1 MACHHNTRSGP
12 PWHGRLQ
19 TGTARRARSRQ
30 DGRHARRRRT
40 CTTEGPGRTSR
51 PSVGQGNRVLRSSVE
66 CSPDCRSGDRGF
78 ESRQDRRGPD
88 NEPPEAHDHSPTV
101 RFQPVARPGASTTG
115 LSPVAQSAERPPVKR
130 MVPGSSPGWGA
141 VPFQRHAARGVDSR
155 ESAAKLAS
163 SEIGGTGIR
172 AGFRLRCSD
181 GSMRVRLPCLARK
194 ARREPVLLTMTLCPR
209 LAGAETLARARA
221 RRCVTTVEASRQ
233 PPRWHGDLYC
243 TRQRATRDPQRASA
257 AV

>member
-1 MACHHNTRSGP
+1 MSGRSRGSWPVICIRRLGAEGSGLLIRRGKPPPQVRFLPDAQVVACHHNTRSGP

-141 VPFQRHAARGVDSR
+141 VPFQRHAARGWIP
-155 ESAAKLAS
+155 ESQQQSWHQA
-163 SEIGGTGIR
+163 
-172 AGFRLRCSD
+172 
-181 GSMRVRLPCLARK
+181 
-194 ARREPVLLTMTLCPR
+194 R
-209 LAGAETLARARA
+209 LAELEYAPDSDSGAPMGA
-221 RRCVTTVEASRQ
+221 
-233 PPRWHGDLYC
+233 
-243 TRQRATRDPQRASA
+243 
-257 AV
+257 